1 MGRIN
6 TVHAGMRGT
15 VVGPTSGN
23 KEKLDVQF
31 YTVHSRHEDVVAKPG
46 LLWSVFPSE
55 LSWREPDPKNYI
67 LPGGY
72 KVGDTVYS
80 LRPSYDA
87 KKPLTFGMRGKVTG
101 PSDWDKLM
109 VQFERPGGRWI
120 MLPSQIC
127 RSTRS
132 AVLPGGYRI
141 GEVVY
146 CRVERAHAHN
156 SNQRVLKGM
165 RGVIEGADGP
175 GKLLVKWDAFDGG
188 WGMLPTSI
196 SRVDPNAAR
205 IAKAAQEAKEK
216 AEQALRLAEQK
227 AQEELVR
234 KAKEVAIAEAA
245 AKKAKE
251 AATKRAAD
259 AKRAQKQDIVHLPP
273 PTRRRSCA
281 AARDADPVPIDWGTL
296 PSTRVEEMV
305 SNHQHVWING
315 DKGYIAKFVSR
326 DPKARRIR
334 VASGDFR
341 GSRAFQHEGETKTQ
355 EVNLSFPGLKH
366 LLTLRQ

>member
-1 MGRIN
+1 MG
-6 TVHAGMRGT
+6 
-15 VVGPTSGN
+15 
-23 KEKLDVQF
+23 
-31 YTVHSRHEDVVAKPG
+31 
-46 LLWSVFPSE
+46 
-55 LSWREPDPKNYI
+55 
-67 LPGGY
+67 
-72 KVGDTVYS
+72 
-80 LRPSYDA
+80 
-87 KKPLTFGMRGKVTG
+87 
-101 PSDWDKLM
+101 
-109 VQFERPGGRWI
+109 
-120 MLPSQIC
+120 
-127 RSTRS
+127 
-132 AVLPGGYRI
+132 
-141 GEVVY
+141 
-146 CRVERAHAHN
+146 
-156 SNQRVLKGM
+156 
-165 RGVIEGADGP
+165 
-175 GKLLVKWDAFDGG
+175 KWDAFDGG

-205 IAKAAQEAKEK
+205 IAKAAQEAKEN

-234 KAKEVAIAEAA
+234 KAKEVAAAKRATEAA

-251 AATKRAAD
+251 AAT
-259 AKRAQKQDIVHLPP
+259 KRAQKQDIVHLPP
-273 PTRRRSCA
+273 PTRRRSSA

-355 EVNLSFPGLKH
+355 EVNLSYPGLKH